1 MQASSILQRV
11 QDILQDTTGVRW
23 PEEELIRYLN
33 DAQREVVL
41 HKPDASADNRVI
53 SCVEGTRQTIPAD
66 GLRLLDVVRNMGAD
80 GSTPGNAVTL
90 LGRGVLDAQRRGW
103 HTETP
108 SDSVDHFLYDPRDPK
123 TFYVYPPMQSPVS
136 QIEVILSVS
145 PTDATDGTSELSLDP
160 IYSNVLIDYTLYRAY
175 SKDADFAA
183 NLERALTHYE
193 AFAQSLGIKTQANL
207 AYAPRAAQRD
217 TRDAPAFT
225 PTQQGG

>member
-53 SCVEGTRQTIPAD
+53 TCEQGTRQTIPSD
-66 GLRLLDVVRNMGAD
+66 GLRLLDVVRNMGED
-80 GSTPGNAVTL
+80 GDTPGNAVTL
-90 LGRGVLDAQRRGW
+90 LGRGVLDSQRRGW
-103 HTETP
+103 HTESE

-123 TFYVYPPMQSPVS
+123 TFYVYPPMQSPPS
-136 QIEVILSVS
+136 QLEVILSVS
-145 PTDATDGTSELSLDP
+145 PTDATTADSELSLDP

-183 NLERALTHYE
+183 NLERALTHYQ
-193 AFAQSLGIKTQANL
+193 AFAQSLGIKAASSML
-207 AYAPRAAQRD
+207 YSPRAAQRD
-217 TRDAPAFT
+217 TRDGPAFT
-225 PTQQGG
+225 PGEGA